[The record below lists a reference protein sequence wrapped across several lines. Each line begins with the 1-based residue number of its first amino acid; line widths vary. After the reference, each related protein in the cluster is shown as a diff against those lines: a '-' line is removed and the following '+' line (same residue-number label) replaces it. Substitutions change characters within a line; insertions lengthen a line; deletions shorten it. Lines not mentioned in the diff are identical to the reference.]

1 MILGFNE
8 VRIKVGTRIETK
20 LPDFYLRFATE
31 QDVDTVLDFIKH
43 IADYEK
49 MSDQVQVTREILH
62 QSLFVRHAA
71 EAILAYEGDTVV
83 GFAVFFENFSTFT
96 GKPGL
101 YLEDLFVLPEYR
113 GKGYGK
119 ALLCFLAQLA
129 VERACARME
138 WTCLNWNTPSLQF
151 YQTLDARTM
160 DEWTVHRL
168 TGGTL
173 ERAAAQFPG
182 K

>member
-71 EAILAYEGDTVV
+71 EAILAYEGDTLSLIHISCKNCYSV
-83 GFAVFFENFSTFT
+83 
-96 GKPGL
+96 L
-101 YLEDLFVLPEYR
+101 Y
-113 GKGYGK
+113 
-119 ALLCFLAQLA
+119 
-129 VERACARME
+129 
-138 WTCLNWNTPSLQF
+138 
-151 YQTLDARTM
+151 
-160 DEWTVHRL
+160 
-168 TGGTL
+168 
-173 ERAAAQFPG
+173 
-182 K
+182 

>member
-1 MILGFNE
+1 
-8 VRIKVGTRIETK
+8 
-20 LPDFYLRFATE
+20 
-31 QDVDTVLDFIKH
+31 
-43 IADYEK
+43 
-49 MSDQVQVTREILH
+49 
-62 QSLFVRHAA
+62 
-71 EAILAYEGDTVV
+71 
-83 GFAVFFENFSTFT
+83 
-96 GKPGL
+96 
-101 YLEDLFVLPEYR
+101 
-113 GKGYGK
+113 
-119 ALLCFLAQLA
+119 
-129 VERACARME
+129 ME